1 MQAPPAR
8 DVDSDPGG
16 RCGSRGLRAV
26 PRRSLRNFQLCP
38 ASRAGYRP
46 GGSIVG
52 PRFGSWGPGAQGA
65 PLPSVTHSPATLSL
79 FGSEVSGIVAT
90 SRLLLGPR
98 CCVPVPPLLPQGYG
112 TWSLRSGPCPGSASP
127 RAASSAGCVL
137 LCRCPSHSRVPPPP
151 PSGTR
156 SPPRPRLAREPELPP
171 PAARRELP
179 TRSTRPASE
188 TFAPPHT

>member
-79 FGSEVSGIVAT
+79 FGSEVSGICGHLAPAT
-90 SRLLLGPR
+90 RSSLQRPGAASPPAGLWHLVLALRPLPRLSLAPRRLLGRL
-98 CCVPVPPLLPQGYG
+98 
-112 TWSLRSGPCPGSASP
+112 
-127 RAASSAGCVL
+127 
-137 LCRCPSHSRVPPPP
+137 CPSLSLSLPLPPPPP